1 MHLLTHQ
8 LYCCLRRI
16 RAFFHSDTWRIAT
29 VSFFERFCSSYT
41 AAGIH
46 HDVVHP
52 PRAVYRAFRRLI
64 ERLIDEQLV
73 PVENAPDLATLALF
87 CELVGTTDLLDDWLD
102 DEVKEQAKLM
112 LLCNDEV
119 RRHTNSC
126 IRGLLEGQLFSWTQ
140 GVAHAALTSS
150 LARRAAEFRRPHDR
164 IFCHDHR

>member
-1 MHLLTHQ
+1 M
-8 LYCCLRRI
+8 
-16 RAFFHSDTWRIAT
+16 
-29 VSFFERFCSSYT
+29 
-41 AAGIH
+41 
-46 HDVVHP
+46 
-52 PRAVYRAFRRLI
+52 YRAFRRLI

-119 RRHTNSC
+119 RRHTNVC
-126 IRGLLEGQLFSWTQ
+126 IRGLLECQVFSWSQ

-150 LARRAAEFRRPHDR
+150 LAR
-164 IFCHDHR
+164 HRSGISPPS